1 MQIIGIIPTR
11 YASTRFE
18 GKPLCDIAGKTMV
31 QRVYENAKRAN
42 LLSEVW
48 IATDDTRIFDHVQQ
62 FGGKVVMTSSN
73 HQSGTDRCAEA
84 IKINQSQANVVINI
98 QGDEPLIHPEQIDEL
113 AELFT
118 NPQIQIG
125 TLVKK
130 ITSASDLFD
139 PNLPKVIINKQNQA
153 LYFSRQ
159 TIPFL
164 RDVSPDKWFDLHSFY
179 SHVGMYGFR
188 TSVLKSLV
196 QLPPSSLELAEKL
209 EQLRW
214 LENGYTIYTHLTN
227 YKNIAIDTPEDL
239 EKVLRLMET
248 NNTRHD

>member
-1 MQIIGIIPTR
+1 MQIIGIIPAR

-18 GKPLCDIAGKTMV
+18 GKPLCNIAGKTMV
-31 QRVYENAKRAN
+31 QRVYENAIQAK

-48 IATDDTRIFDHVQQ
+48 VATDDTRIFDHVQQ
-62 FGGKVVMTSSN
+62 FGGKVVMTSNN

-84 IKINQSQANVVINI
+84 IMIIKSKAEVVINI

-118 NPQIQIG
+118 NTQVQIG
-125 TLVKK
+125 TLIKQ
-130 ITSASDLFD
+130 ITSTTDLFD
-139 PNLPKVIINKQNQA
+139 PNLPKVIINKQQKA

-159 TIPFL
+159 TIPLL
-164 RDVSPDKWFDLHSFY
+164 RDVPHDNWLNLHPFY

-188 TSVLKSLV
+188 TSTLQSLV
-196 QLPPSSLELAEKL
+196 QLPLSSLELAEKL

-214 LENGYTIYTHLTN
+214 IENGYTIHTRLTN

-239 EKVLRLMET
+239 EKVLRLMEYEQ
-248 NNTRHD
+248 